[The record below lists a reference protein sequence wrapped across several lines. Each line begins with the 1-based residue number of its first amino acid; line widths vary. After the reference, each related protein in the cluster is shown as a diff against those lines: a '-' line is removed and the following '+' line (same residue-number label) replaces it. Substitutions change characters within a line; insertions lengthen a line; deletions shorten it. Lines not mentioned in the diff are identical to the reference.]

1 MKVLR
6 EVNQPGVEKMGN
18 VAKACKASRRFF
30 ELAAVAAKTGGFW
43 VSAGGGTANV
53 IAGEISRQF
62 DVEFAEAKEIL
73 SNVGEDFFGTFEW
86 YAEMA
91 WCQPWSPLDVPDDL
105 GRWDARL
112 IAKAACRRPVP
123 DPRWRSARG

>member
-1 MKVLR
+1 MSNL
-6 EVNQPGVEKMGN
+6 
-18 VAKACKASRRFF
+18 AKAYNASRRFF